1 MMSVAYFSDQGLVRS
16 RNEDSLFVDEAQGIF
31 IVADGMGGHLGGEV
45 ASDMAVRIVRDYLL
59 AAGPRNEDIVETAL
73 LEANREVHGLSLQQ
87 AELSG
92 MGTTLSVA
100 ALAKGSLV
108 FAHVGDSRIYLVREG
123 QISRITRDHTMVE
136 ELVEQGAITPD
147 EARHHPRKNVLV
159 RALGTDPELR
169 VDRGTLPLQA
179 GDTLVLM
186 TDGVYGYLED
196 QELLQV
202 LEDKPI
208 EDAASSIRQQVIAQ
222 GASDNLTF
230 IAVQVE
236 AGWLS

>member
-1 MMSVAYFSDQGLVRS
+1 MGVAYFSDQGLVRS
-16 RNEDSLFVDEAQGIF
+16 RNEDSLFVDETQGVF

-45 ASDMAVRIVRDYLL
+45 ASELAVRIVREHLL
-59 AAGPRNEDIVETAL
+59 EGSPLNEDAVEAAL
-73 LEANREVHGLSLQQ
+73 LEANREVYGLSLQQ

-100 ALAKGSLV
+100 VLGGGRLIYG
-108 FAHVGDSRIYLVREG
+108 HVGDSRIYLIRKG

-136 ELVEQGAITPD
+136 ELVEQGAISPE
-147 EARHHPRKNVLV
+147 EARNHPRKNVLV
-159 RALGTDPELR
+159 RALGTDPDLL
-169 VDRGTLPLQA
+169 VDRGSLPIQA

-196 QELLQV
+196 QEILQV
-202 LEDKPI
+202 LEEKSI
-208 EDAASSIRQQVIAQ
+208 GDAARTIRQQVVTQ
-222 GASDNLTF
+222 GASDNLTL

-236 AGWLS
+236 AGWLT